1 MRRSRKVCR
10 RGSNFD
16 NVFLDDEGGGG
27 LGSKY
32 HYKRAIISLSAFP
45 RHADDGS
52 TLKAGSVA
60 LRFFRGGVGT
70 PVPL

>member
-1 MRRSRKVCR
+1 MMR
-10 RGSNFD
+10 
-16 NVFLDDEGGGG
+16 GGGV
-27 LGSKY
+27 GSKY

-60 LRFFRGGVGT
+60 LRFFRGGGGDPCPTMNPRMMPEVG
-70 PVPL
+70 L